1 MVREVALSTSELAEV
16 VMEIVT
22 GIASRTESGVE
33 AYFATF
39 WARWAYL

>member
-1 MVREVALSTSELAEV
+1 MVREVALSASGLAEI
-16 VMEIVT
+16 VMEIVA
-22 GIASRTESGVE
+22 GIASWAESGVE